1 MRARVRR
8 DHDRTLLAKR
18 VESPS
23 WQVRA
28 SACLP
33 QGERISN
40 PLIGEDADGTYAV
53 LDTGAT
59 PDLSLIDVLV
69 KAQLAKGALLVLES
83 DANVEL
89 LELVGYT
96 AFTIEGCE
104 QLFAANYPL
113 PDAPWLTK
121 VAFDKGDLSIAP
133 GDPGALQPE
142 QDDELKRVATR
153 KPVLIA
159 ADKADRIAAHL
170 ICGSADVIKADDA
183 DDAAEDERFIMGVVL
198 EPDEVDSQGD
208 TITPEEVRSAAHGYM
223 EDYGN
228 VGLQHQTFINGKVKI
243 LESYICPVDCT
254 IGGQLVKAGTWLMAF
269 RVLDDTIW
277 EAVKS
282 GLLTGLSIGGLG
294 TRVPA

>member
-8 DHDRTLLAKR
+8 DKDQTLLAKR

-33 QGERISN
+33 RGERISN
-40 PLIGEDADGTYAV
+40 PLLGEDASGSFAV
-53 LDTGAT
+53 MDTGIV
-59 PDLSLIDVLV
+59 PELSLIDVLV
-69 KAQLAKGALLVLES
+69 KAQIAKGALLVLEES
-83 DANVEL
+83 DANLEL

-96 AFTIEGCE
+96 VFMIEGCE

-113 PDAPWLTK
+113 PDAPWLTQ
-121 VAFDKGDLSIAP
+121 VTFDKTDLTMDP
-133 GDPGALQPE
+133 GDPGYLEPE
-142 QDDELKRVATR
+142 QDDDLERVPTL
-153 KPVLIA
+153 KPVIVPNA
-159 ADKADRIAAHL
+159 ALLTKTA
-170 ICGSADVIKADDA
+170 VIKDDGVA
-183 DDAAEDERFIMGVVL
+183 GEERFIMGVVL
-198 EPDEVDSQGD
+198 EPDEVDSQKD
-208 TITPEEVRSAAHGYM
+208 TISPDEVRQAAHGYM

-228 VGLQHQTFINGKVKI
+228 VGLQHQTFVNGKVKI

-254 IGGQLVKAGTWLMAF
+254 IGGQLVKAGSWLMAF
-269 RVLDDTIW
+269 RILDDTIW